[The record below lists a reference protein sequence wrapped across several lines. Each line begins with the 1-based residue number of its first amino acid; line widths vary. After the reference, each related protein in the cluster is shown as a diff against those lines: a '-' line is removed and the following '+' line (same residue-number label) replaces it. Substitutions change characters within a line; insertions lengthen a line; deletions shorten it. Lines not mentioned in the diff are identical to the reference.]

1 MQLTKDNLT
10 MYAAQNYHN
19 PMCIDGEEFHE
30 DLKKFKY
37 VKRLLNR
44 YRDTGVLSERLILNH
59 LIVIFNVF
67 GYEAGLDILELK
79 IELDQWSALKPF
91 LIYLQAI
98 KNTEYTNI
106 VMDKTVI
113 EALRNLT

>member
-1 MQLTKDNLT
+1 MRLTKENLVV
-10 MYAAQNYHN
+10 YAAKHYYN
-19 PMCIDGEEFHE
+19 PKCIDSEEFFE

-44 YRDTGVLSERLILNH
+44 YRQSGELSERLILNH

-67 GYEAGLDILELK
+67 GYEAGLNILELK
-79 IELDQWSALKPF
+79 IELEYWEILKPF
-91 LIYLQAI
+91 LIFLKAI

-106 VMDKTVI
+106 EMDKYVV
-113 EALRNLT
+113 ERLREI